1 MKWETTGC
9 ANAHEHA
16 YGNGFVSG
24 RTPEP
29 HVLAVKRTMDAV
41 RYRPAG
47 TRKALPG
54 AMPFRFSAERRGL
67 APDFLLLLHQ
77 LRWIEAESLWL

>member
-1 MKWETTGC
+1 
-9 ANAHEHA
+9 
-16 YGNGFVSG
+16 
-24 RTPEP
+24 
-29 HVLAVKRTMDAV
+29 MDAD

-47 TRKALPG
+47 TREALPG

-77 LRWIEAESLWL
+77 LR